1 MLQSTILRNSPKFKA
16 AILQTSLIKESI
28 NMLSII
34 IFPNPP
40 AEDLWND
47 PNNEHTQQHTP
58 EKIKVENSAETRG
71 GEIGLL
77 RPGRKRWTIAVQ
89 EFRYRLGQARDHR
102 FFAWIPRSA
111 LKHWHSA
118 AEGNV
123 SLGCN
128 ACLLLL
134 SRHGRVH
141 GVRASSRLSY
151 SFFFFL
157 FFFLSFSFLFLLQS
171 LSSSSLSLSTHSRH
185 KRGHESSVCIYTYP
199 SCLRVARFE
208 RDTLGSV
215 NLPMARQSS
224 SSASSLRE
232 WCTDYM
238 ATARRLNASNRP
250 FLRDTNSIRG
260 GADRVSVVKNEIQ
273 RGEVY
278 TLPSYRLND
287 VSIGCTGCINQGRW
301 LELMVNGWFGT
312 IRLIGLWVFG
322 YFGWGKVISYEVGIR
337 LVDLMG

>member
-16 AILQTSLIKESI
+16 TILQTSLIKESI

-157 FFFLSFSFLFLLQS
+157 FFFFLSPFYFSS
-171 LSSSSLSLSTHSRH
+171 NLSPPPLSLSQLTLATSVATNRACVYTHIH
-185 KRGHESSVCIYTYP
+185 
-199 SCLRVARFE
+199 
-208 RDTLGSV
+208 
-215 NLPMARQSS
+215 
-224 SSASSLRE
+224 
-232 WCTDYM
+232 
-238 ATARRLNASNRP
+238 
-250 FLRDTNSIRG
+250 
-260 GADRVSVVKNEIQ
+260 RVSAWHVSNATHWDQWTCPWPGNPRPPLLPFANDARIIWPQPVV
-273 RGEVY
+273 
-278 TLPSYRLND
+278 
-287 VSIGCTGCINQGRW
+287 
-301 LELMVNGWFGT
+301 
-312 IRLIGLWVFG
+312 
-322 YFGWGKVISYEVGIR
+322 
-337 LVDLMG
+337 

>member
-1 MLQSTILRNSPKFKA
+1 
-16 AILQTSLIKESI
+16 
-28 NMLSII
+28 MLSII

-151 SFFFFL
+151 SFFFFFF
-157 FFFLSFSFLFLLQS
+157 FFFLSPFYFSS
-171 LSSSSLSLSTHSRH
+171 NLSPPLSLSQLTLATSVATNRACVYTHIH
-185 KRGHESSVCIYTYP
+185 
-199 SCLRVARFE
+199 
-208 RDTLGSV
+208 
-215 NLPMARQSS
+215 
-224 SSASSLRE
+224 
-232 WCTDYM
+232 
-238 ATARRLNASNRP
+238 
-250 FLRDTNSIRG
+250 
-260 GADRVSVVKNEIQ
+260 RVSAWHVSNATHWDQWTCPWPGNPRPPLLPFANDARIIWPQPVV
-273 RGEVY
+273 
-278 TLPSYRLND
+278 
-287 VSIGCTGCINQGRW
+287 
-301 LELMVNGWFGT
+301 
-312 IRLIGLWVFG
+312 
-322 YFGWGKVISYEVGIR
+322 
-337 LVDLMG
+337 

>member
-1 MLQSTILRNSPKFKA
+1 
-16 AILQTSLIKESI
+16 
-28 NMLSII
+28 MLSII

-47 PNNEHTQQHTP
+47 PNNEHTQHTP

-151 SFFFFL
+151 SFFFFFF
-157 FFFLSFSFLFLLQS
+157 FFFLSPFYFSS
-171 LSSSSLSLSTHSRH
+171 NLSPPLSLSQLTLATSVATNRACVYTHIH
-185 KRGHESSVCIYTYP
+185 
-199 SCLRVARFE
+199 
-208 RDTLGSV
+208 
-215 NLPMARQSS
+215 
-224 SSASSLRE
+224 
-232 WCTDYM
+232 
-238 ATARRLNASNRP
+238 
-250 FLRDTNSIRG
+250 
-260 GADRVSVVKNEIQ
+260 RVSAWHVSNATHWDQWTCPWPGNPRPPLLPFANDARIIWPQPVV
-273 RGEVY
+273 
-278 TLPSYRLND
+278 
-287 VSIGCTGCINQGRW
+287 
-301 LELMVNGWFGT
+301 
-312 IRLIGLWVFG
+312 
-322 YFGWGKVISYEVGIR
+322 
-337 LVDLMG
+337 

>member
-16 AILQTSLIKESI
+16 AILQTSLIKKSI

-40 AEDLWND
+40 ADLWND

-157 FFFLSFSFLFLLQS
+157 FFFFLSPFYFSS
-171 LSSSSLSLSTHSRH
+171 NLSPPPLSLSQLTLATSVATNRACVYTHIH
-185 KRGHESSVCIYTYP
+185 
-199 SCLRVARFE
+199 
-208 RDTLGSV
+208 
-215 NLPMARQSS
+215 
-224 SSASSLRE
+224 
-232 WCTDYM
+232 
-238 ATARRLNASNRP
+238 
-250 FLRDTNSIRG
+250 
-260 GADRVSVVKNEIQ
+260 RVSAWHVSNATHWDQWTCPWPGNPRPPLLPFANDARIIWPQPVV
-273 RGEVY
+273 
-278 TLPSYRLND
+278 
-287 VSIGCTGCINQGRW
+287 
-301 LELMVNGWFGT
+301 
-312 IRLIGLWVFG
+312 
-322 YFGWGKVISYEVGIR
+322 
-337 LVDLMG
+337 